1 MLFVYLST
9 LYSKGQT
16 GTFYYTTLRYMNI
29 TVSSVQ
35 GARPSMEDTYIIHT
49 FSSSG
54 TTLLAVFD
62 GHGGRFVSEYA
73 ASRFL
78 DFLKWSSQEDQD
90 VGSAAKAIEDA
101 LLAMDNSLRPTRTVS
116 GSTANIVVITA
127 THILCANVGDSR
139 ACLLTGDTCVPLST
153 DHKPDLAQERTR
165 IESAGGIVLY
175 SLGAVARVDGV
186 LALSRALGDFEFKR
200 GVNPSIQKIIAV
212 PEITVRRR
220 REAADQFIIVASDG
234 LWDVMSNEDALN
246 QLRERPHAA
255 HLVQN
260 AISRYSND
268 NITAIVLSF

>member
-1 MLFVYLST
+1 M
-9 LYSKGQT
+9 
-16 GTFYYTTLRYMNI
+16 
-29 TVSSVQ
+29 
-35 GARPSMEDTYIIHT
+35 
-49 FSSSG
+49 
-54 TTLLAVFD
+54 
-62 GHGGRFVSEYA
+62 
-73 ASRFL
+73 
-78 DFLKWSSQEDQD
+78 
-90 VGSAAKAIEDA
+90 
-101 LLAMDNSLRPTRTVS
+101 
-116 GSTANIVVITA
+116 
-127 THILCANVGDSR
+127 
-139 ACLLTGDTCVPLST
+139 
-153 DHKPDLAQERTR
+153 
-165 IESAGGIVLY
+165 LY

-246 QLRERPHAA
+246 QLRERAHAA

>member
-1 MLFVYLST
+1 
-9 LYSKGQT
+9 
-16 GTFYYTTLRYMNI
+16 
-29 TVSSVQ
+29 
-35 GARPSMEDTYIIHT
+35 MEDTYIIHT
-49 FSSSG
+49 FPSSG

-101 LLAMDNSLRPTRTVS
+101 LLAMDNSLRPTRTLS

-246 QLRERPHAA
+246 QLRERAHAA